1 MDNKVLVIGG
11 IAIVGLLLLS
21 KKKGSGA
28 ITNVTTGN
36 TVKTTTN
43 TDGSTTYTTTDSTGA
58 VVSTVVN
65 VKNTDGTVT
74 STITDAAGNIQTV
87 TNPGNATPVTGI
99 GYVDAVPGVTLGI
112 PTDLY
117 NDYLKNKDLYVAAG
131 KPPPIQYD
139 NTVAGVVTA
148 IPYSDP
154 SKAVT
159 YADPDGT
166 LTFTNANGTPV
177 PNDPAAVVVNA
188 APVSQPAPVQ
198 SSPVTSTYK
207 QSQYDAD
214 MALLAKNA
222 PSLLTPQELA
232 KYGGGSTPA
241 APAPVVADIF
251 TGGLNTDAP
260 YQIINGVLYY
270 V

>member
-1 MDNKVLVIGG
+1 V
-11 IAIVGLLLLS
+11 
-21 KKKGSGA
+21 
-28 ITNVTTGN
+28 
-36 TVKTTTN
+36 
-43 TDGSTTYTTTDSTGA
+43 
-58 VVSTVVN
+58 
-65 VKNTDGTVT
+65 TVT
-74 STITDAAGNIQTV
+74 PYD
-87 TNPGNATPVTGI
+87 
-99 GYVDAVPGVTLGI
+99 D
-112 PTDLY
+112 PTH
-117 NDYLKNKDLYVAAG
+117 
-131 KPPPIQYD
+131 P
-139 NTVAGVVTA
+139 
-148 IPYSDP
+148 
-154 SKAVT
+154 VT

-188 APVSQPAPVQ
+188 APVEQAVPIQ
-198 SSPVTSTYK
+198 SSPVTSTYT

-260 YQIINGVLYY
+260 YQIINGQLIYI
-270 V
+270 